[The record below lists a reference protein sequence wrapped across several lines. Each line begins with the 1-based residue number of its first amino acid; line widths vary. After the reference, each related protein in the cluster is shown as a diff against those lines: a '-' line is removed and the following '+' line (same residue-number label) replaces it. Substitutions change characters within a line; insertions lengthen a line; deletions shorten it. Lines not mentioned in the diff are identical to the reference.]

1 MVRRAESAGQGNAA
15 AYTAPMARML
25 YLRDIEVDVHV
36 RCCACGHEGVLPR
49 ARLQRR
55 FGPNYPVLS
64 IAPHYRCSKCDSRDT
79 ETRPAP
85 ARLSVV
91 ATAEANEPVQAPSF
105 AGPLA
110 ALQGLLDTVRTR
122 DEETPRAEKADAR
135 EAATTQPPREATAR
149 HAPKPAKPEKHKP
162 EEPDDIPLE
171 ALIADGPPPPESG
184 RRPLWEPIS
193 LADMAA
199 RLENDEPPAD
209 EDNRPAPEEPATVEQ
224 EPLDWTIAALRGMID
239 AGDTDA
245 GDKDKGTHDKDDEDA
260 PPPVFSPKA
269 LVRSDFDEDEDED
282 EFADDAGFADERPDA
297 DEEPSEEEILAFAI
311 RDPEKAPP
319 PWERDRGWEREPD
332 DQPLDKTIAALR
344 NMVQEA
350 AAEPAG
356 AEAKAEAEADAEDDE
371 PPARPR
377 FAIVDPAFEDT
388 GTEDTVTKDWAAEDW
403 AAGDTGESRAP
414 RPKDEF
420 PTPEP
425 DEKDEKDEKDE
436 APKPRKSAQELE
448 MEEALRALR
457 ALVEADDP
465 EEGEYRPLSLAEIVR
480 QKEDPSDKDS
490 KALTPTDLYAPG
502 ERAPWDDD
510 VTTID
515 PADEMKDEDDEKPAP
530 SPLDKTIAALRGMLE
545 LDGKRGR

>member
-1 MVRRAESAGQGNAA
+1 
-15 AYTAPMARML
+15 ML

-36 RCCACGHEGVLPR
+36 RCRACGHEGVLPR
-49 ARLQRR
+49 AKLQQR

-79 ETRPAP
+79 ETRPVP

-91 ATAEANEPVQAPSF
+91 ATAEANEPAQAPSF

-122 DEETPRAEKADAR
+122 DEATPRAEKADAR
-135 EAATTQPPREATAR
+135 EAATTTTPREAAAR

-162 EEPDDIPLE
+162 AEPDDIPLE

-199 RLENDEPPAD
+199 RQENDEPPAD
-209 EDNRPAPEEPATVEQ
+209 EDNRPAPEEPATVEE

-245 GDKDKGTHDKDDEDA
+245 GDKDDEDA

-388 GTEDTVTKDWAAEDW
+388 VAEDTVAEDR

-425 DEKDEKDEKDE
+425 DEKDQ

-465 EEGEYRPLSLAEIVR
+465 EEEEYRPLSLAEIVR

-515 PADEMKDEDDEKPAP
+515 PADETKDEDDEKPAP

>member
-1 MVRRAESAGQGNAA
+1 
-15 AYTAPMARML
+15 ML

-85 ARLSVV
+85 AHLSVV
-91 ATAEANEPVQAPSF
+91 TAAEAEVPAQAPTF

-110 ALQGLLDTVRTR
+110 ALQGLLDAVRSR
-122 DEETPRAEKADAR
+122 DGEEQGDEKADSR
-135 EAATTQPPREATAR
+135 EAVQPPPCE
-149 HAPKPAKPEKHKP
+149 PVKPGKHKP
-162 EEPDDIPLE
+162 AEPAKHKPAEPDDIPLE
-171 ALIADGPPPPESG
+171 ALIADGPPAPESG

-199 RLENDEPPAD
+199 RLEADEPPAD
-209 EDNRPAPEEPATVEQ
+209 EGTLPEQAEPATVEE

-239 AGDTDA
+239 AGD
-245 GDKDKGTHDKDDEDA
+245 KDERTNDEGKEDEEDA
-260 PPPVFSPKA
+260 LPPVFSPKA
-269 LVRSDFDEDEDED
+269 LVRSDFDEDENED
-282 EFADDAGFADERPDA
+282 EFDDAAGFGDELPDA

-356 AEAKAEAEADAEDDE
+356 AEEDAEDDE

-377 FAIVDPAFEDT
+377 FAIVDSAFED
-388 GTEDTVTKDWAAEDW
+388 DDTKDIGVENIAVGDI
-403 AAGDTGESRAP
+403 AGRADDAP
-414 RPKDEF
+414 RMRPLTDEA
-420 PTPEP
+420 PEP
-425 DEKDEKDEKDE
+425 EPDE

-448 MEEALRALR
+448 MEEALKALR

-465 EEGEYRPLSLAEIVR
+465 EEEEHRPLSLAEIVR
-480 QKEDPSDKDS
+480 QKEDPSDRDS
-490 KALTPTDLYAPG
+490 KALSPTDIYAPG

-510 VTTID
+510 ATTVD
-515 PADEMKDEDDEKPAP
+515 LVDEVKDEEDDEKSAKSAP